1 MRGNK
6 FYLLIMLVEAWLLL
20 RAIQYL
26 IQITE
31 KKWKRL
37 LLLISSAGLLAMVI
51 FIGDKIN
58 VLFTAIL
65 FLGAVWLT
73 CEGSFWK
80 RMEIGLLFSSTI
92 LAFNALRDNYFLNVM
107 YIHFHQDYYMI
118 RKIILSG
125 LFTGFLYLG
134 IRKFAP
140 DKNYTLSDSTWRL
153 LLLLTATPF
162 CIMLSIITLY
172 NVEQHHTMLIKVH
185 QEFAVVLF
193 LVLMSFIGVFWAIIV
208 LAKQQKLEQ
217 QNTLAEINRNYYQL
231 MEQQHIEIRQ
241 IKHDMANHLSILAAL
256 PQEQREDYIKDLT
269 ERVIKIHTLHY
280 CGDATINAVLS
291 VKESIINRNEMQ
303 WEIQMDIAKELPFE
317 KVDICALFAN
327 AIDNAVEACVK
338 QTKDRRKSVLKCKA
352 QKGLFCMSVTNPVP
366 PFDEESLQKESFATT
381 KPDKE
386 NHGFGLKTMQE
397 IVERYHGELEL
408 KTKDGIFELFLYM
421 PLETVIK

>member
-1 MRGNK
+1 MRGDK
-6 FYLLIMLVEAWLLL
+6 FYLLIMLIEAWLLL

-26 IQITE
+26 IQISE

-37 LLLISSAGLLAMVI
+37 LLLVSSAGLLAMVI

-65 FLGAVWLT
+65 FLWAVWLT

-80 RMEIGLLFSSTI
+80 RMEIGLLFASTI
-92 LAFNALRDNYFLNVM
+92 LAFNALRDNYYLNVM
-107 YIHFHQDYYMI
+107 DIYLYQDNYML

-125 LFTGFLYLG
+125 LFTIFLYLG

-140 DKNYTLSDSTWRL
+140 DKNYMLSDSTWRL

-162 CIMLSIITLY
+162 SIMLSIITLY
-172 NVEQHHTMLIKVH
+172 NIEQHHTMLIKVH
-185 QEFAVVLF
+185 QEFAVELF
-193 LVLMSFIGVFWAIIV
+193 LVLVSFIGVFWAIIV

-231 MEQQHIEIRQ
+231 MEQQHIEIRR
-241 IKHDMANHLSILAAL
+241 IKHDMANHLSVLSAL

-269 ERVIKIHTLHY
+269 ERVMEIHPLYY

-291 VKESIINRNEMQ
+291 VKESMISRNEIQ
-303 WEIQMDIAKELPFE
+303 WKIQLDITKELPFE

-327 AIDNAVEACVK
+327 AIDNAVEACAK
-338 QTKDRRKSVLKCKA
+338 QTKDRRKITLKCKA
-352 QKGLFCMSVTNPVP
+352 QKGLFCMTVINPAP
-366 PFDEESLQKESFATT
+366 PFNEEALQKMTIATT

-408 KTKDGIFELFLYM
+408 KTEDGLFELFLYM
-421 PLETVIK
+421 PLETALE